1 MSVKLPK
8 DAKGREIP
16 FDTECLYT
24 HDGEKQSVLSFTYYR
39 EKDRWEIETDTYI
52 VHSIYLYIT
61 PPDSWEQLE
70 KDLTAFDDGQIY
82 GPCHYFHE
90 LGDDC
95 TSCVAR
101 DDACADA
108 VMRDVASR
116 IRDLRVDGE

>member
-61 PPDSWEQLE
+61 PPDSWEKLE
-70 KDLTAFDDGQIY
+70 EDLARCIEEGGLCVYYSPSGRCSTCILDRKD
-82 GPCHYFHE
+82 PC
-90 LGDDC
+90 
-95 TSCVAR
+95 SCNSIVLE
-101 DDACADA
+101 DIEK
-108 VMRDVASR
+108 R
-116 IRDLRVDGE
+116 IRKLRGES